1 MKENGRM
8 SGVQFRDSDRRLSAT
23 LIDVSERLPSGS
35 ASLRDLIALSGEQGL
50 LLLCALL
57 ALPFL
62 LPVSVPGVSTVFG
75 AAIILIGIGV
85 TLNRVPWLPRR
96 ILDRPLPTTQIK
108 SVFGRGARLVAR
120 LEHLI
125 RPRWLVLTRGG
136 TINGLHGS
144 ALILAGVLLI
154 APLGLIPFSN
164 TLPGFAIL
172 FLALGMLERDGAFIV
187 AGYLMNLAT
196 IIYFG
201 VLAVGVAM
209 AGHGILGLIGR

>member
-1 MKENGRM
+1 MVGM

-125 RPRWLVLTRGG
+125 RPRWLVLTRGA

>member
-1 MKENGRM
+1 MVGM
-8 SGVQFRDSDRRLSAT
+8 TGVRFEDSDRRLSAT

-50 LLLCALL
+50 LLLSALL
-57 ALPFL
+57 TLPFL

-75 AAIILIGIGV
+75 TAIILIGIGV

-125 RPRWLVLTRGG
+125 RPRWLVLTRGA

-196 IIYFG
+196 IIYFS

>member
-1 MKENGRM
+1 
-8 SGVQFRDSDRRLSAT
+8 
-23 LIDVSERLPSGS
+23 
-35 ASLRDLIALSGEQGL
+35 
-50 LLLCALL
+50 
-57 ALPFL
+57 
-62 LPVSVPGVSTVFG
+62 
-75 AAIILIGIGV
+75 
-85 TLNRVPWLPRR
+85 VPWLPRR
-96 ILDRPLPTTQIK
+96 ILDRPLPTAQIK

-120 LEHLI
+120 FEHLI
-125 RPRWLVLTRGG
+125 RPRWPLLTRGA
-136 TINGLHGS
+136 TLNGLHGS
-144 ALILAGVLLI
+144 ALILAGALLI

-172 FLALGMLERDGAFIV
+172 LLALGMLERDGAFIV

>member
-1 MKENGRM
+1 M

-125 RPRWLVLTRGG
+125 RPRWLVLTRGA

-196 IIYFG
+196 IIYFS

>member
-1 MKENGRM
+1 MVGM
-8 SGVQFRDSDRRLSAT
+8 SGVQFQDSGRRLSAT
-23 LIDVSERLPSGS
+23 LIEVSERLPPGT

-57 ALPFL
+57 TLPFL

-120 LEHLI
+120 FEHLI
-125 RPRWLVLTRGG
+125 RPRWLVLTRGA
-136 TINGLHGS
+136 TLNGLHGS

-187 AGYLMNLAT
+187 AGYVMTLAT
-196 IIYFG
+196 IVYFS
-201 VLAVGVAM
+201 VLAVGAAM
-209 AGHGILGLIGR
+209 AGHGILSLIGR

>member
-1 MKENGRM
+1 MVGM
-8 SGVQFRDSDRRLSAT
+8 SGVQFQDSGRRLSAT
-23 LIDVSERLPSGS
+23 LIEVSERLPPGT

-57 ALPFL
+57 TLPFL

-120 LEHLI
+120 FEHLI
-125 RPRWLVLTRGG
+125 RPRWLVLTRGA
-136 TINGLHGS
+136 TLNGLHGS

-187 AGYLMNLAT
+187 AGYVMNLAT
-196 IIYFG
+196 IVYFS
-201 VLAVGVAM
+201 VLAVGAAM
-209 AGHGILGLIGR
+209 AGHGILSLIGR